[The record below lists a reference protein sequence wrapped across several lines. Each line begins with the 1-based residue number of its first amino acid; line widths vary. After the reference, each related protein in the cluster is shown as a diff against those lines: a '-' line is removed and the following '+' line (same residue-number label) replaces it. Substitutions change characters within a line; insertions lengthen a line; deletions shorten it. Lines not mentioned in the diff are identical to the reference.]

1 MRNWDEQ
8 SELEQLAQIY
18 SDQYKDING
27 FRPGDGVGHP
37 ETVEEYR
44 EACDIQS
51 ARIHT
56 IIKEERRRE
65 SIAYGEWKV
74 NIRKIMGLC
83 SCSKAE
89 AIKIDIDANGAMWPM
104 DESTFVNQ
112 EYAIHQN
119 VEEYIWKL
127 GIGYDKQTEIEGLLN
142 AT

>member
-1 MRNWDEQ
+1 MRNWDQ
-8 SELEQLAQIY
+8 LTELEQLAQIY

-89 AIKIDIDANGAMWPM
+89 AIKIDIDARDPIWSIKDFGVQ
-104 DESTFVNQ
+104 DQIVEGYIFST
-112 EYAIHQN
+112 
-119 VEEYIWKL
+119 
-127 GIGYDKQTEIEGLLN
+127 GIGWDKQSELMGILN
-142 AT
+142 AN